1 MKPPIRWFTPL
12 SGCGGGFDRLVGLPM
27 EFLDGLVLSIGGWLG
42 AAVFV
47 DFGSIEL
54 IELIELIG
62 GGIA

>member
-1 MKPPIRWFTPL
+1 
-12 SGCGGGFDRLVGLPM
+12 M

-54 IELIELIG
+54 IELIELIESIKLIG

>member
-1 MKPPIRWFTPL
+1 
-12 SGCGGGFDRLVGLPM
+12 M
-27 EFLDGLVLSIGGWLG
+27 EFLDGLVLSIGRWLG

-47 DFGSIEL
+47 DFGSIESIEL